1 MTHNINSAEQGMKK
15 GQGAREIRSRWA
27 QETLNILESGQYTN
41 PSGRT
46 INIHNQIEHTI
57 HHSQLYR
64 PHELPAIQH
73 TAELRIREYTAAMDL
88 SDRHQQ
94 ISNRIEC
101 TDESTLAA
109 AERLVVSEHS
119 QHVLALN
126 FASARNP
133 GGGFLGGSQAQ
144 EESLAR
150 SSSLYPAI
158 VQMEEMYK
166 HNRQEKSCLYSDYMI
181 YSPDVTIFREDQ
193 GQLRDQPYQVSMM
206 TAPAVNA
213 GVVREREP
221 EREHEIEQVMKQRI
235 RYILAVASGQGEE
248 NLILGAYGCGVFR
261 NRPEEVARWFR
272 DILLEESYGLL
283 FRKIVFAIL
292 DRSKTGGVM
301 AAFRTVFPS

>member
-1 MTHNINSAEQGMKK
+1 MTKHINSATQGVKNT
-15 GQGAREIRSRWA
+15 QGAREIRSRWA
-27 QETLNILESGQYTN
+27 QETLDILDNGQYIN
-41 PSGRT
+41 AMGET
-46 INIHNQIEHTI
+46 ITIHNQIKYTI
-57 HHSQLYR
+57 DHSRLYR
-64 PHELPAIQH
+64 PSELPDIQH
-73 TAELRIREYTAAMDL
+73 AVEARIREQADTLDTAAIYQEI
-88 SDRHQQ
+88 R
-94 ISNRIEC
+94 NRIEC
-101 TDESTLAA
+101 TNESTLAA
-109 AERLVVSEHS
+109 AQRLAVNEEK

-193 GQLRDQPYQVSMM
+193 GQLRDQPYQVSMI

-221 EREHEIEQVMKQRI
+221 EREHEIELVMKQRI
-235 RYILAVASGQGEE
+235 RYILATANEQGEE

-261 NRPEEVARWFR
+261 NRPEEVARWFH
-272 DILLEESYGLL
+272 DILFKEGYGLL
-283 FRKIVFAIL
+283 FYKIVFAIL

-301 AAFRTVFPS
+301 TAFQTVFE